1 MYLKKIW
8 SFFLALAMAGSISE
22 IHAYAAE
29 KTQDGVKLAIS
40 TDKSGYEATDSI
52 VADISLQN
60 NSSND
65 ITDVSLE
72 SVVPE
77 KYHLS
82 DESRAVTRT
91 TYIKAG
97 DSLKAEVVFVPDVKE
112 SSTEIKEKKEAVIE
126 EKSSQAVESDDA
138 VVTETKVSSE
148 TAEETDEQSSNAK
161 LVIILLI
168 LAIAAGGAVVIFKKK
183 GKKDGL
189 MILLCITAA
198 GSLAARQNVY
208 AEDSETKTISV
219 TENVSVGGEK
229 LELTATVK
237 FTMDIPD
244 MELAVEEYYA
254 ENSEEIVAIETVEE
268 KDNVF
273 TEKEVISFL
282 AERGFSGYPVT
293 YEFNIDGTYAD
304 DAEASANSDEKHP
317 MYQTMYA
324 AENGSVWSIFIV
336 GRTIVANPVSYN
348 LESDLDAQMLV
359 SEKETLTSYTEM
371 GNKFYET
378 VPKDSAVILKIVD
391 QISSKKLNEMSYEEV
406 IGK

>member
-1 MYLKKIW
+1 
-8 SFFLALAMAGSISE
+8 MAGSISE